1 MKELIIIKMKKIV
14 INGGRPLKGEV
25 TISGAKN
32 SVVALIPAT
41 ILADDIVTLDGVPDI
56 SDVASLIEIMTIMG
70 AKIERKE
77 DSLII
82 DPRGV
87 KDMPMPFGKI
97 NSLRASYYF
106 YGSLL
111 GRYGQ
116 ATVGLP
122 GGCDLGPRP
131 IDLHLKAFEAMG
143 AAMTMDGSSMKL
155 ATDGKPLQG
164 ANIYMDTVSVGA
176 TINTILAAV
185 KAKGRTVIENAARE
199 PEIIDVVTLLN
210 NMGAHIRGAGTDII
224 IIDGVPHLHGTRHQ
238 VIPDRIEAGT
248 YIALAAAIGEGIQI
262 NNVLYEHLES
272 YIAKLEEM
280 GVRMTMSEDSIFVEK
295 QTGLKAI
302 QIKTSPYPGFATDLQ
317 QPITPL
323 LLTAA
328 GRGRIVDTI
337 YEKRVNHVPELAK
350 MGATISTL
358 NDHIIYEG
366 PNQLTGSS
374 VKATDLRAGAAL
386 VIAGLMA
393 SGTTEITNVEYILRG
408 YSDIIHKLTQLGAD
422 IQLVEE

>member
-77 DSLII
+77 DTLII

-87 KDMPMPFGKI
+87 KNMPMPFGKI

-164 ANIYMDTVSVGA
+164 VNIYMDTVSVGA

-185 KAKGRTVIENAARE
+185 KAEGRTVIENAARE

-224 IIDGVPHLHGTRHQ
+224 IIDGVQNLHGTRHQ

-280 GVRMTMSEDSIFVEK
+280 GVRMTISEDSIFVEK

>member
-1 MKELIIIKMKKIV
+1 MKKIV

-87 KDMPMPFGKI
+87 KNMPMPFGKI

-185 KAKGRTVIENAARE
+185 KAEGRTVIENAARE

-224 IIDGVPHLHGTRHQ
+224 IIDGVPQLHGTRHQ

-280 GVRMTMSEDSIFVEK
+280 GVRMTISEDSIFVEK

-302 QIKTSPYPGFATDLQ
+302 QIKTSPYPGVATDLQ

-350 MGATISTL
+350 MGANISTL

-422 IQLVEE
+422 IQLGEE

>member
-1 MKELIIIKMKKIV
+1 MKKIV

-280 GVRMTMSEDSIFVEK
+280 GVRMTSSEDSIFVEK

-350 MGATISTL
+350 MGATILTL

-422 IQLVEE
+422 IQLIEE

>member
-1 MKELIIIKMKKIV
+1 MKKIV

-56 SDVASLIEIMTIMG
+56 SDVSSLIEIMTIMG

-87 KDMPMPFGKI
+87 KNMPMPFGKI

-155 ATDGKPLQG
+155 ATNGKPLQG

-185 KAKGRTVIENAARE
+185 KAEGRTVIENAARE

-224 IIDGVPHLHGTRHQ
+224 IIDGVPQLHGTRHQ

-280 GVRMTMSEDSIFVEK
+280 GVRMTISEDSIFVEK

-350 MGATISTL
+350 MGANISTL

-422 IQLVEE
+422 IQLIEE

>member
-87 KDMPMPFGKI
+87 KNMPMPFGKI

-185 KAKGRTVIENAARE
+185 KAEGRTVIENAARE

-280 GVRMTMSEDSIFVEK
+280 GVRMTISEDSIFVEK
-295 QTGLKAI
+295 QTDLKAI

-350 MGATISTL
+350 MGATILTL

-422 IQLVEE
+422 IQLIEE